1 VLDVGCGS
9 GRVPEPFIPFGIEIS
24 GALFERHM
32 RGRGGWAVHAPAL
45 KGIGQFQTG
54 YFSGIV
60 LRSFL
65 EHEVAPKAVLQE
77 SARVLAD
84 EGSIFVRVPNFGS
97 VNRRVIG
104 GGWCGVRHPDHVN
117 YFTLR
122 SLQKMPADCGL
133 QVRVLKSA
141 PALVQRQHQCGVEEG
156 GSAGLAPIQTWEGFG
171 TLGLLASAK
180 RSRQSRS
187 CHLPS

>member
-1 VLDVGCGS
+1 MENRTSRRLTRASIQASFPLGRVLDVGCGS
-9 GRVPEPFIPFGIEIS
+9 GRRVPEPFIPFGIEIS
-24 GALFERHM
+24 RALFEQADAHM

-104 GGWCGVRHPDHVN
+104 GGWCSIRHPDHVN

-122 SLQKMPADCGL
+122 SLQKMAADCGL
-133 QVRVLKSA
+133 QVRVLN
-141 PALVQRQHQCGVEEG
+141 P
-156 GSAGLAPIQTWEGFG
+156 
-171 TLGLLASAK
+171 LLLWSNDNINAVLKKAV
-180 RSRQSRS
+180 
-187 CHLPS
+187 PPG

>member
-1 VLDVGCGS
+1 
-9 GRVPEPFIPFGIEIS
+9 
-24 GALFERHM
+24 M
-32 RGRGGWAVHAPAL
+32 

-84 EGSIFVRVPNFGS
+84 QGSIFVRVPNFGS

-104 GGWCGVRHPDHVN
+104 GGWCGIRHPDHVN

-122 SLQKMPADCGL
+122 SLQKMA
-133 QVRVLKSA
+133 VRLRLAGARARSA

-156 GSAGLAPIQTWEGFG
+156 GSAGLAPI
-171 TLGLLASAK
+171 
-180 RSRQSRS
+180 
-187 CHLPS
+187 

>member
-1 VLDVGCGS
+1 
-9 GRVPEPFIPFGIEIS
+9 
-24 GALFERHM
+24 
-32 RGRGGWAVHAPAL
+32 L

-122 SLQKMPADCGL
+122 SLQKMAADCSL
-133 QVRVLKSA
+133 QVRVLN
-141 PALVQRQHQCGVEEG
+141 P
-156 GSAGLAPIQTWEGFG
+156 
-171 TLGLLASAK
+171 LLLWSNDNINAVLKKAV
-180 RSRQSRS
+180 
-187 CHLPS
+187 PPG